1 MREPDSDSSLK
12 RARAQQGS
20 NLTVNAAVHAGGSIA
35 YYFAIV
41 LVTPLAIAGL
51 GDHVWGLWQIVGS
64 ITGYGLLIELGL
76 TSAVSFHVSGAVARD
91 DPETL
96 AQSLTIARVYMLGAA
111 IALLALTL
119 LVGPGLL
126 RSLVAT
132 EDLSIATRAL
142 YYSVG
147 IAAVGMPIRIYLSV
161 LSGLQQYQRM
171 AIYRLLGGAFLILM
185 VIGAS
190 LRQGIEFIPFV
201 VMMSIAPLVAPVFAW
216 GACKRILPHAAF
228 RWRGFSSEHFR
239 TMLSYAAS
247 TIVYSTGSVILFQT
261 MKLIASWRAGGPEA
275 AGHIGIVINVIQI
288 LAVLFIPIAGVVHPR
303 ASELMGRGEA
313 DKIPGVLLGSL
324 KTTAWMAIP
333 ITAFL
338 MAVPH
343 AIFDAWVGSVVSGET
358 LGSLARTMRWMAI
371 GQGVYV
377 LFLPCFYALL
387 GIGEHRVFGIG
398 MILAGIANAVLGS
411 VLTVTDPRI
420 ETLGMAFTLSLSAL
434 VLGVTV
440 PVTLRRFGLGIG
452 EVFRKMLAGPLLATI
467 PAVLAT
473 QWVPPTGDALL
484 DLVLLGTAFSIVVLP
499 IAGFAL
505 RKAS

>member
-1 MREPDSDSSLK
+1 
-12 RARAQQGS
+12 
-20 NLTVNAAVHAGGSIA
+20 
-35 YYFAIV
+35 
-41 LVTPLAIAGL
+41 
-51 GDHVWGLWQIVGS
+51 
-64 ITGYGLLIELGL
+64 
-76 TSAVSFHVSGAVARD
+76 
-91 DPETL
+91 
-96 AQSLTIARVYMLGAA
+96 
-111 IALLALTL
+111 
-119 LVGPGLL
+119 
-126 RSLVAT
+126 
-132 EDLSIATRAL
+132 
-142 YYSVG
+142 
-147 IAAVGMPIRIYLSV
+147 
-161 LSGLQQYQRM
+161 
-171 AIYRLLGGAFLILM
+171 LLGGAFLILM